1 MRIYQRFKELIIW
14 SLVFVLI
21 FLNFSVIISFP
32 LKIKAADFNFTGS
45 HFTAKSDGTLTH
57 TYTVNGTQ
65 KTQTYSGQV
74 ADDGHSVYK
83 NGTSFFGHGL
93 YIYQMGGSQT
103 HQNWGKNCRE
113 NAIIKPKT
121 SPYFI
126 VVEKVDDNTYQ
137 TVGIYFKQQCTNVG
151 ACGNA
156 GTNILAEEYYFQTQD
171 FSFSTG
177 DDCQNVYDTN
187 SEFYKYLEYVN
198 SRDFSVDGLTSG
210 EKSNPCSISG
220 KIDIDFSKQNLTG
233 TETGVQQWSDLKKK
247 QYFGDLEFR
256 AQLWYKGPGASTFI
270 SADETAVIQ
279 DDGTYTFEAKQRP
292 TGQYIVTATIK
303 RTKNSPSFE
312 PGSIDPS
319 FENQELNLIDPSFY
333 PAFSDQGDM
342 EYFFGKSSLIEL
354 KKDCSNFT
362 GQNITLASIGIKEQK
377 ATSSADTCGVDCGLG
392 IFCNAIAGVLCALI
406 QGIAALSSWLTNA
419 IFQGVFN
426 A

>member
-1 MRIYQRFKELIIW
+1 MLRIYQRFKELIIW
-14 SLVFVLI
+14 ALIFVLI
-21 FLNFSVIISFP
+21 FLNFSLSFP
-32 LKIKAADFNFTGS
+32 IKANAADFNFTDS

-103 HQNWGKNCRE
+103 HKNWGKNCRE
-113 NAIIKPKT
+113 NADIKPKT
-121 SPYFI
+121 SPYFM

-137 TVGIYFKQQCTNVG
+137 TVGIYFKQQCTNAE
-151 ACGNA
+151 ACGA
-156 GTNILAEEYYFQTQD
+156 AVTNLLTEEYYFQSQN
-171 FSFSTG
+171 FGGNG

-198 SRDFSVDGLTSG
+198 SRNFSVDGLTSG

-220 KIDIDFSKQNLTG
+220 KINIDFTKQNLTG
-233 TETGVQQWSDLKKK
+233 GETGVQQWSDLKKK
-247 QYFGDLEFR
+247 QYLGNLEFR

-270 SADETAVIQ
+270 SADESAVIQ

-319 FENQELNLIDPSFY
+319 FENQKLNLIDPSFY

-342 EYFFGKSSLIEL
+342 EYFFGKSPLIEL

-377 ATSSADTCGVDCGLG
+377 ASSADTCGVSS
-392 IFCNAIAGVLCALI
+392 INPITVAIAMVLCSFINGLADLA
-406 QGIAALSSWLTNA
+406 GWLTNN